1 MKAIDKAELPLLNQ
15 PMVATRATATE
26 TQHDTTPD
34 LMWASPKIKAS
45 CQALPDCMA
54 IHTDRFPI
62 PLHTNNLPF
71 LDRPSKRT
79 VNMTKWGDF
88 RARYIQTSGTFI
100 EKIQQAKKSATQTD
114 RIGPGNPV
122 LDLHLFKAK
131 AVRLREQCSHR
142 RDKTS
147 TRVRSEY
154 HRAIA
159 RVRKYTKHMRR
170 EQWRELCAT
179 FSATI
184 HSAKMWRVVNA
195 MDGTRP
201 ARNTVPSLALKL
213 SPESWRNFLAYSSSL
228 YKHIQR
234 AQRRNHPQPHPACT

>member
-1 MKAIDKAELPLLNQ
+1 
-15 PMVATRATATE
+15 
-26 TQHDTTPD
+26 
-34 LMWASPKIKAS
+34 
-45 CQALPDCMA
+45 MA

-122 LDLHLFKAK
+122 PDLHLFKAK

-159 RVRKYTKHMRR
+159 RVRKYTKTYAARTVAR
-170 EQWRELCAT
+170 TLCNVLCNDSLSKDVARGERYGW
-179 FSATI
+179 
-184 HSAKMWRVVNA
+184 HST
-195 MDGTRP
+195 G
-201 ARNTVPSLALKL
+201 
-213 SPESWRNFLAYSSSL
+213 
-228 YKHIQR
+228 
-234 AQRRNHPQPHPACT
+234 